1 MHGGRR
7 HSYIFIRLHF
17 ICEITNPQT
26 TDMHTHTPMARRI
39 IPITSSKGPMPSITK
54 TRKKAKGQM
63 RRKAIKPHVVRRTQR
78 VSLLF
83 AAYMLATYFLI
94 LLRGSPTGNMRAMNF
109 KSADH
114 AGEHQEDDEMQQCKC
129 MNCEEDKTCGGLWKA
144 NRYDGSD
151 DLATKKIHIVVSHCK
166 SGLDWIPQYVKGYNV
181 ESIHVISKCGKTVNG
196 APEMATIEV
205 LPNVGRCDHTY
216 AYYINKV
223 LDKKVKKNEEKDS
236 IVVFL
241 KDDVSRKNMHQGG
254 VWNNFGSLLKL
265 ASSDNGFGC
274 GVIPGYRWF
283 EGKLLF
289 LSAYHEVKTLF
300 TFSMAEYERNIKGY
314 ASDKTDFKSSDFKS
328 LGSWYTSLKA
338 GSSPPVVQVCYGGVF
353 SASVANIMKRDK
365 AVWSAVEKSLSRG
378 NNIQEGHY
386 AERSWAHLLSTPLQP
401 FQVRSLLTKSNGV
414 FNGDPTSA
422 VGPLQVR
429 VKGPKK
435 KFKSQL
441 YL

>member
-1 MHGGRR
+1 
-7 HSYIFIRLHF
+7 
-17 ICEITNPQT
+17 
-26 TDMHTHTPMARRI
+26 MHTHTPMVRRI

-54 TRKKAKGQM
+54 TSKKAKGQI
-63 RRKAIKPHVVRRTQR
+63 RRKAIKPHLVRRAQR
-78 VSLLF
+78 FFLLF
-83 AAYMLATYFLI
+83 AASMLATNFLI
-94 LLRGSPTGNMRAMNF
+94 LLRGSPTVELESLRGWKLFNVSHDNTGDRAMNS

-151 DLATKKIHIVVSHCK
+151 DLTTNKIHIVVSHCK
-166 SGLDWIPQYVKGYNV
+166 SDLDWIPQYVKGYNV

-241 KDDVSRKNMHQGG
+241 KDDVSRKNKHQDGLR
-254 VWNNFGSLLKL
+254 NNFGSLLEL

-274 GVIPGYRWF
+274 GIIPGYRWF

-300 TFSMAEYERNIKGY
+300 TFSMAGYERNIKGY
-314 ASDKTDFKSSDFKS
+314 ASDMTEFQSSNFKS

-414 FNGDPTSA
+414 FNGDPTSMF
-422 VGPLQVR
+422 GPLQVR
-429 VKGPKK
+429 VEGPKK